1 MNKLEKITKVDLR
14 EAWPNEQ
21 YDFTP
26 WLAKEENLN
35 ILSEILDLDLI
46 YEDKEVGIGPYKAD
60 IICKDSHTEETVLI
74 ENQLEKTN
82 HKHLGQISTYAAGIK
97 AKTIIWIAEKFTD
110 EHRAALDY
118 QNSITN
124 DGYNYFGIEV
134 ELLKIGESSLAPN
147 FKIVCKPN
155 DWSKS
160 ISNKTCSENN
170 KLTETKLFYFNY
182 WTKLKEKCESENTV
196 LSMQSPRYQHWINT
210 TIGKSGYK
218 LCGTVTSQQRRLS
231 AELYINDDK
240 EGFKE
245 LEKQKSEI
253 EQELGTE
260 LSWEFLPDK
269 KASRIALYRNNIN
282 VDGDNWDIALDWH
295 KQNLEKLHHVFSERV
310 KKLNYDSVSE
320 AA

>member
-21 YDFTP
+21 SDFTP

-74 ENQLEKTN
+74 ENQLETN

-134 ELLKIGESSLAPN
+134 ELLKIGESPLAPN

-160 ISNKTCSENN
+160 ISI
-170 KLTETKLFYFNY
+170 KL
-182 WTKLKEKCESENTV
+182 
-196 LSMQSPRYQHWINT
+196 Q
-210 TIGKSGYK
+210 
-218 LCGTVTSQQRRLS
+218 
-231 AELYINDDK
+231 
-240 EGFKE
+240 
-245 LEKQKSEI
+245 
-253 EQELGTE
+253 
-260 LSWEFLPDK
+260 
-269 KASRIALYRNNIN
+269 
-282 VDGDNWDIALDWH
+282 
-295 KQNLEKLHHVFSERV
+295 
-310 KKLNYDSVSE
+310 
-320 AA
+320 